1 MKLFITAVVIAAGLA
16 LSFTLGDLNAELTA
30 RNVLAGISGGLV
42 TSLGLVWG
50 CADLTADLTAVVTL
64 RVLNPART
72 QSSARRN
79 TIRPARQAMFP
90 AARQAE
96 CDPQAPRPQSPES
109 RYPSPS
115 YSIRS
120 TGKV

>member
-50 CADLTADLTAVVTL
+50 CADLTADLTL
-64 RVLNPART
+64 RALNPART

-79 TIRPARQAMFP
+79 TIRPACQAMFP